1 MPQYDLRVKGN
12 PLPDIL
18 KKKRWKYE
26 EGAKNGNRKA
36 RLISRS
42 KAPITLPELK
52 FLLQKE

>member
-18 KKKRWKYE
+18 KKKRWLFE
-26 EGAKNGNRKA
+26 QGAKNGNRKSQFK
-36 RLISRS
+36 SRS